1 MVFREPQVAIAY
13 GSFCIPTR
21 PNSKDNRQSPNRNGK
36 FARKKDSTMN
46 WKIIF
51 SAIGGG
57 FGWFV
62 GEFHPTFPLIIV
74 AIIFIVYD
82 AWTAYQLDK
91 RVHKMYPDKTKRK
104 DAKFTSFAFGKVVKS
119 TIPKRLWLIVL
130 AFLVEH
136 WVFIHVSIP
145 LSFIITGVICFE
157 QAWSILENE
166 SSCRDESES
175 RFWKTLQNIMVDKT
189 ERHFDVKLDELRHD
203 GRVTDEQVEAARQL
217 LAEFDNYKKQ
227 QNNEDT
233 D

>member
-1 MVFREPQVAIAY
+1 
-13 GSFCIPTR
+13 
-21 PNSKDNRQSPNRNGK
+21 
-36 FARKKDSTMN
+36 MN
-46 WKIIF
+46 YKVIL
-51 SAIGGG
+51 SVIGGG
-57 FGWFV
+57 GIGWII
-62 GEFHPTFPLIIV
+62 GEFKPTFPLIIV

-82 AWTAYQLDK
+82 AWTAYSLDK
-91 RVHKMYPDKTKRK
+91 RVHVKYPGKTKREA
-104 DAKFTSFAFGKVVKS
+104 AKFTSFAFGKVVKS

-145 LSFIITGVICFE
+145 LSFFITGVICFE

-189 ERHFDVKLDELRHD
+189 ERHFDVKLDELKND
-203 GRVTDEQVEAARQL
+203 GRVTDEQVEAARLL

-227 QNNEDT
+227 QGNENT